1 MNTTVK
7 ISRFIATTIS
17 YISTQV
23 AETSTKASVG
33 AIFEEPKMPKILL
46 KKAKKAK

>member
-7 ISRFIATTIS
+7 ISRFVATTIS
-17 YISTQV
+17 YISTKV

-33 AIFEEPKMPKILL
+33 GGFEEPKMPKVLL
-46 KKAKKAK
+46 KKAK